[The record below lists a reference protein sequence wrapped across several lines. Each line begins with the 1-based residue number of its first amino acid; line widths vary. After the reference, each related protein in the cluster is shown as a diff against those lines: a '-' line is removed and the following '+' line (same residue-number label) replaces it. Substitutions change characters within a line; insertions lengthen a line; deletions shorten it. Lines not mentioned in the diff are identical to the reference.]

1 MRIATFRAKK
11 AMVFTLALMI
21 VLGFYC
27 VGASVYAAG
36 ERFVLVSHAPDSD
49 SWWNT
54 IKNAIKIAG
63 EQMDVKVEYRN
74 PPTGDLADMARIVE
88 QAVASNPN
96 GLIVTIAD
104 FDVLSGPIEKAVRK
118 GIPVI
123 TINSGTHE
131 QSRKL
136 GALLHV
142 GQPEYD
148 AGKGAGLRAKAGG
161 VTKFLCVNHYIT
173 NPASVERC
181 TGFAD
186 GLGVELGNQMIDSGI
201 DPGEIKNK
209 VIAYLRANPDTN
221 GILTLGPN
229 SAHPTIAA
237 LETMKLNGKIFMGTF
252 DLSGEIAA
260 AIKEGTIA
268 FAIDQQP
275 YLQGYLPVVILTN
288 LTRYG
293 VVPGN
298 NINSGPGFVTKK
310 NIALVEKLAGEY
322 QIIRLERKRQAAG
335 DAGET
340 RCQPV
345 CYRMIKLLYAGSR
358 RQSCPL
364 LLHLPKL
371 RSPPAGTP

>member
-1 MRIATFRAKK
+1 M
-11 AMVFTLALMI
+11 LALKRFALMSLAI
-21 VLGFYC
+21 AAALGIFGPIDTAC
-27 VGASVYAAG
+27 AKG

-88 QAVASNPN
+88 QAVASKPD

-104 FDVLSGPIEKAVRK
+104 FDVLKGPIGKAVKK

-131 QSRKL
+131 QSAKL

-142 GQPEYD
+142 GQPEYAAGNG
-148 AGKGAGLRAKAGG
+148 AGKRAKAAG
-161 VTKFLCVNHYIT
+161 VTQCLCVNHYIT

-181 TGFAD
+181 QGYAD
-186 GLGVELGNQMIDSGI
+186 AIGVGLKGMMIDCGQ
-201 DPGEIKNK
+201 DPGEIKNRVMAFLK
-209 VIAYLRANPDTN
+209 KHPDTN
-221 GILTLGPN
+221 GIITLGPT

-237 LETMKLNGKIFMGTF
+237 LDTMGLKGKVFFGTF
-252 DLSGEIAA
+252 DLSGEIASA
-260 AIKEGTIA
+260 VKDGTIA

-275 YLQGYLPVVILTN
+275 YLQGYLPVVLLTN
-288 LTRYG
+288 LARYG

-298 NINSGPGFVTKK
+298 NINSGPGFVTKS

-322 QIIRLERKRQAAG
+322 R
-335 DAGET
+335 
-340 RCQPV
+340 
-345 CYRMIKLLYAGSR
+345 
-358 RQSCPL
+358 
-364 LLHLPKL
+364 
-371 RSPPAGTP
+371 